1 MSDFVHRWEME
12 HPDKKVIIG
21 WTSALGKKHPIFDY
35 VEDKEH
41 QIGAHFQTFP
51 VYCCREC
58 GRRIIPYSEEYTG
71 IEFDGIRVV
80 HIFGMKGGYC
90 RLCAYKEA
98 KKHNFCVP
106 LDAYIIYNTPA
117 GSRMEFVDPVTHIP
131 TGEVMEDS
139 DDFKPLKV
147 MDAGRYD

>member
-21 WTSALGKKHPIFDY
+21 WTTALGKKHPIFDY

-58 GRRIIPYSEEYTG
+58 GRRIIL
-71 IEFDGIRVV
+71 R
-80 HIFGMKGGYC
+80 
-90 RLCAYKEA
+90 
-98 KKHNFCVP
+98 
-106 LDAYIIYNTPA
+106 NTQVLNIA
-117 GSRMEFVDPVTHIP
+117 E
-131 TGEVMEDS
+131 
-139 DDFKPLKV
+139 
-147 MDAGRYD
+147 